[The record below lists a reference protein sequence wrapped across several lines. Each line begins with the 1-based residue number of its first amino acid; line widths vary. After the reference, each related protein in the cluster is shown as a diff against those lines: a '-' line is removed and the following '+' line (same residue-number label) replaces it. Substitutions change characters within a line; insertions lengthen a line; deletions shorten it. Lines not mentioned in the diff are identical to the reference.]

1 MAVHSSV
8 PVWLSD
14 STRVI
19 HEPALDTQAG
29 AGVGNEIQPLL
40 SGSLKSEADETIFL
54 ELAHRGYNLLSLPD
68 KTETDKTTSSIME
81 VLLVNEYKYYRKNTR
96 HRVSRS
102 QYLGAQR
109 ADRTLAQLEDEIIH
123 VLKNARESGYVHIP
137 DDVYE
142 PDPNGGHA
150 YIKATYIGKEIG
162 TYRKHTP
169 SSDDPLGRAHRKLLD
184 KLQDEGR
191 AEPLWSESGTKR
203 IGWRLTES
211 EWNRLTLDE

>member
-1 MAVHSSV
+1 M
-8 PVWLSD
+8 
-14 STRVI
+14 
-19 HEPALDTQAG
+19 
-29 AGVGNEIQPLL
+29 
-40 SGSLKSEADETIFL
+40 
-54 ELAHRGYNLLSLPD
+54 
-68 KTETDKTTSSIME
+68 
-81 VLLVNEYKYYRKNTR
+81 NEYRYYRKNTRYRVSRSQYLGAQRADRTSAQLEDRKNTR

-102 QYLGAQR
+102 QYLGAQK
-109 ADRTLAQLEDEIIH
+109 ADGTLAQLETEIIH